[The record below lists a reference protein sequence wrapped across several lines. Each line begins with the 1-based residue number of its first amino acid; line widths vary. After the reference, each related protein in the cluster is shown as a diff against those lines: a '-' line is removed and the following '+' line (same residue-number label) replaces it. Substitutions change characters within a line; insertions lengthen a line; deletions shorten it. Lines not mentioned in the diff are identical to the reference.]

1 MSQIAT
7 ITINDGQS
15 TPVAHAFNP
24 IVSVPPTYRRNGV
37 ANQAAVAQ
45 ERLLLQTI
53 LAKARD
59 GVNKVQIELVVPVSE
74 VPAGGTGS
82 GYTAPPAIAHEQRV
96 KVEFYFHNRSVTEG
110 RKDLRVMLSNLLLN
124 SQVVAAIDNL
134 EQPY

>member
-1 MSQIAT
+1 MAQIAT

-37 ANQAAVAQ
+37 SGQAAIAQ
-45 ERLLLQTI
+45 ERLLIQTQM
-53 LAKARD
+53 AKTAN

-82 GYTAPPAIAHEQRV
+82 GYTAPPAIAHEMRA
-96 KVEFYFHNRSVTEG
+96 KVELFFHNRSVTEG